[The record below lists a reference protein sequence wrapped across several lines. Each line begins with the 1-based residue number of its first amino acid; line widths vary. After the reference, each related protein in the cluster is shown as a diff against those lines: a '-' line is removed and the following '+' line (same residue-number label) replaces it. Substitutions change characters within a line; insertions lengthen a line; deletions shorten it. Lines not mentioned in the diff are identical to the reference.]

1 MEQGKLAEAQADLET
16 GSGNTWGLWG
26 MLPYVEGKLAL
37 AQGDK
42 ARALEKFQYAEAT
55 LGLDL
60 GPVIL
65 RDARRELAALGGAPL
80 TVTPQAYDSTPI
92 ATPLI
97 TATPKATSTFLPPP
111 TTHP

>member
-26 MLPYVEGKLAL
+26 LLPYVEGKLAL
-37 AQGDK
+37 ARGDR
-42 ARALEKFQYAEAT
+42 ATALEKFQYAEAT
-55 LGLDL
+55 LGLDN

-65 RDARRELAALGGAPL
+65 RDARQELTALGGTPL

-111 TTHP
+111 TPKP